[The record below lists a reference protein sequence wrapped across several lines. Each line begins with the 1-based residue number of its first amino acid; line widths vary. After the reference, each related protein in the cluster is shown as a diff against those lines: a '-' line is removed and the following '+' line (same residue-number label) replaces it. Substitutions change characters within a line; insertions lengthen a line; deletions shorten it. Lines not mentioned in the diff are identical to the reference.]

1 MLEIDHVVDTIVRDE
16 WWELDEIFQECKL
29 SRVVFESILKFLA
42 DYGFILTGGSG
53 KRVKVSPSLQKF
65 LEETSTV

>member
-1 MLEIDHVVDTIVRDE
+1 MLEIDHVVNTIVRDE

-42 DYGFILTGGSG
+42 DYGFVLTDGSG
-53 KRVKVSPSLQKF
+53 QRVKVSPSLQKF